1 MTTHV
6 ILGPVYI
13 GVLVARLDILRVHGH
28 GVRIEVTWLE
38 ASILNVNVQVK

>member
-1 MTTHV
+1 MMTHV
-6 ILGPVYI
+6 ISGLVYLE
-13 GVLVARLDILRVHGH
+13 GLVARLDTLRVHGH